1 MLRKY
6 PRTPQ
11 QSFGQ
16 SPAGTSRLR
25 VKLPRS
31 VLRPGKSGAPL
42 SRGARAA
49 VLAASLIVVGIVAV
63 PLALGSNDGTS
74 LRGGARNP
82 TSNTGLSYSAETQ
95 IIATN
100 SSFGTRQSNKG
111 TGGGAIYGCRS
122 ASGGNA
128 CIEANNLNTGSAFE
142 FVGAGKVGGSIIL
155 SDKSGAPLTTNATG
169 VATGFNANYLEGHQ
183 AKEFIPASQASS
195 FAQTSQLLFAVV
207 TQTGALGANRGAT
220 GASQTGEKTYTVT
233 FGASLSKCSLTASPV
248 GAALT
253 TGALGVA
260 VNTTNANVA
269 EITAPSALA
278 QGFNLQVIC

>member
-1 MLRKY
+1 MLGKHSR
-6 PRTPQ
+6 PSR
-11 QSFGQ
+11 QSSDQLSG
-16 SPAGTSRLR
+16 SPSRFSVGLRSNKPTLPLGRGT
-25 VKLPRS
+25 
-31 VLRPGKSGAPL
+31 
-42 SRGARAA
+42 RAV
-49 VLAASLIVVGIVAV
+49 VLAVSLIVVGVVVA

-82 TSNTGLSYSAETQ
+82 TSNSGLSYSAETQ

-122 ASGGNA
+122 ASGGNP
-128 CIEANNLNTGSAFE
+128 CIEANNLNSGSAFE
-142 FVGAGKVGGSIIL
+142 FISSGKTGGSIIL
-155 SDKSGAPLTTNATG
+155 SNKSGAPLTTNATG

-183 AKEFIPASQASS
+183 AKEFIPATQAAS

-207 TQTGALGANRGAT
+207 SQTGALGATRGAT

-233 FGASLSKCSLTASPV
+233 FNTSLAKCSVTASPV

-253 TGALGVA
+253 TGTLGVA
-260 VNTTNANVA
+260 VSTTNANIA

-278 QGFNLQVIC
+278 QGFNVQVIC

>member
-1 MLRKY
+1 M
-6 PRTPQ
+6 
-11 QSFGQ
+11 
-16 SPAGTSRLR
+16 
-25 VKLPRS
+25 
-31 VLRPGKSGAPL
+31 
-42 SRGARAA
+42 RAA
-49 VLAASLIVVGIVAV
+49 VLAASLIVVGVVAV

-128 CIEANNLNTGSAFE
+128 CIEANNLNSGNAFE
-142 FVGAGKVGGSIIL
+142 FISSGNVGGSIIL
-155 SDKSGAPLTTNATG
+155 SNKSGAPLTTNATG

-183 AKEFIPASQASS
+183 AKEFIPATQASS

-207 TQTGALGANRGAT
+207 SQTGALGANRGAT
-220 GASQTGEKTYTVT
+220 AAAQTGEKTYTVT
-233 FGASLSKCSLTASPV
+233 FNASIAKCSLTASPV
-248 GAALT
+248 GAALS

-260 VNTTNANVA
+260 VNATNTNLA
-269 EITAPSALA
+269 EVTAPSALA

>member
-1 MLRKY
+1 MR
-6 PRTPQ
+6 R
-11 QSFGQ
+11 
-16 SPAGTSRLR
+16 
-25 VKLPRS
+25 RS
-31 VLRPGKSGAPL
+31 KKPVIPPG
-42 SRGARAA
+42 RGMRAA
-49 VLAASLIVVGIVAV
+49 VLAVSLIVVGVVAA
-63 PLALGSNDGTS
+63 PFAFGSGDGTS

-122 ASGGNA
+122 ASGGNP
-128 CIEANNLNTGSAFE
+128 CIEANNLNSGSAFE
-142 FVGAGKVGGSIIL
+142 FIGSGKVGGSIIL
-155 SDKSGAPLTTNATG
+155 SNKSGSPLTTNATG

-183 AKEFIPASQASS
+183 AKEFIPATQASS
-195 FAQTSQLLFAVV
+195 FAQASQFLFAVV
-207 TQTGALGANRGAT
+207 TQTGTLGANQGAT

-233 FGASLSKCSLTASPV
+233 FNASIAKCSLTASPV

-260 VNTTNANVA
+260 VNATNTNVA
-269 EITAPSALA
+269 EVTAPSTLT